1 MTNNFLAY
9 PEAARPDTD
18 LQDFSPTFEGSG
30 SGFNNNG
37 MLGVGVKSS

>member
-1 MTNNFLAY
+1 MTLVILNMPGQFSLT
-9 PEAARPDTD
+9 RD